1 MTAHPST
8 KMTCLALLSLMLPL
22 VGCGGEPKGAAGEDS
37 GLGDEPEPWALP
49 ADPAAAGAPVGVR
62 SDLQGDVQLEIWYP
76 TTDAMAG
83 GPGEPADFNVFI
95 PDSVNERLGGVEFP
109 LIPTVAV
116 RDAPLRRGPQ
126 AWPVVLFSHG
136 FGGTRLQSVS
146 YATHLASRGYVVIAA
161 DHVGRSMGDLLPCI
175 FSPALEGCN
184 LTGFSSDPGPAGLAA
199 ALAWADAAAEGE
211 WAGLIDPDTL
221 GVSGHSAGGGST
233 STFGQA
239 ELRADALLIMA
250 AGAEVQREV
259 PTLVYVGSCDG
270 IIPASDA
277 LPTVST
283 LQDGLGASL
292 QGAGHLAFSDLCAL
306 DLLGIAERQL
316 DGRDDLNAGLYA
328 GLIQLATDG
337 CPGGVPVVEDEAC
350 AASFLPLE
358 QSDPF
363 IRSVPTA
370 FFDQHLWGLG
380 EGVALGEAGPLV
392 VEGG

>member
-1 MTAHPST
+1 MSPKSWST
-8 KMTCLALLSLMLPL
+8 MTCAALISTM
-22 VGCGGEPKGAAGEDS
+22 GCAGGEKAETGEAES
-37 GLGDEPEPWALP
+37 GPEPWALP
-49 ADPAAAGAPVGVR
+49 ADPGATGVPVGVR
-62 SDLQGDVQLEIWYP
+62 SALQGEVQLEIWYP
-76 TTDAMAG
+76 TTDALAG
-83 GPGEPADFNVFI
+83 EPGEAVDFAQFVPAVVD
-95 PDSVNERLGGVEFP
+95 ERLGGVDLP
-109 LIPTVAV
+109 LIPTSAL
-116 RDAPLRRGPQ
+116 RDAPLRVGPR

-184 LTGFSSDPGPAGLAA
+184 LAGFSSDPGPAGLAA
-199 ALAWADAAAEGE
+199 ALAWADAAAAGE
-211 WAGLIDPDTL
+211 WSGLIDPETL

-259 PTLVYVGSCDG
+259 PTLVFVGGCDG
-270 IIPASDA
+270 IIPAADA

-283 LQDGLGASL
+283 LVDGLGADL
-292 QGAGHLAFSDLCAL
+292 RGAGHLAFSDLCAL
-306 DLLGIAERQL
+306 DLLGLAQRQL

-337 CPGGVPVVEDEAC
+337 CPGGTPTVEDEAC
-350 AASFLPLE
+350 ADGFLALE
-358 QSDPF
+358 VSDPF
-363 IRSVPTA
+363 VRSVPTA
-370 FFDQHLWGLG
+370 FFDAHLWGLG
-380 EGVALGEAGPLV
+380 EGVPLGEDGPLV
-392 VEGG
+392 VDGG